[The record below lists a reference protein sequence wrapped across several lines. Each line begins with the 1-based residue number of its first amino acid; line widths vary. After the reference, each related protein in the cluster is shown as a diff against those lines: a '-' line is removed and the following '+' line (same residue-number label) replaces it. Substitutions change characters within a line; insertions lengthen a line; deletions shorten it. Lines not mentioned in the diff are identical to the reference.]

1 MNAVYTKVISTGTF
15 SWRFSYV
22 NITFIFKAFNVSIY
36 SSPKGA
42 SDSIMMSSALS
53 YGMSCFTPFTKS
65 TLKSYCLSSSTF
77 NFFFEVHYMYVKI
90 ECFFVVSIKFSY
102 TSFGTMSPNNDFSNA
117 DGYFLSLET
126 VTLFLIAADKV
137 EAIEFFN

>member
-42 SDSIMMSSALS
+42 SDSIMMSNALS
-53 YGMSCFTPFTKS
+53 YGISCFIPCTKS

-77 NFFFEVHYMYVKI
+77 NFSFRSSLYVCKDCMFFLLFQLNFHILLSEPCRQIMI
-90 ECFFVVSIKFSY
+90 SLTLMDI
-102 TSFGTMSPNNDFSNA
+102 
-117 DGYFLSLET
+117 FL
-126 VTLFLIAADKV
+126 A
-137 EAIEFFN
+137 

>member
-1 MNAVYTKVISTGTF
+1 
-15 SWRFSYV
+15 
-22 NITFIFKAFNVSIY
+22 
-36 SSPKGA
+36 
-42 SDSIMMSSALS
+42 MMSNALS
-53 YGMSCFTPFTKS
+53 YGISCFTPCTKS

-77 NFFFEVHYMYVKI
+77 NFSFRSSLYVCKD
-90 ECFFVVSIKFSY
+90 CMFFFVVSIKFSY

>member
-1 MNAVYTKVISTGTF
+1 
-15 SWRFSYV
+15 
-22 NITFIFKAFNVSIY
+22 
-36 SSPKGA
+36 
-42 SDSIMMSSALS
+42 MMSNALS
-53 YGMSCFTPFTKS
+53 YGISCFTP
-65 TLKSYCLSSSTF
+65 LLSRHLSHIVLVHRHLISL
-77 NFFFEVHYMYVKI
+77 FEVHYMYVKI